1 MEGRKKNAKRLAD
14 NGDFLAQVNNILQA
28 SIFYFFF
35 CPFWFSLPLLIIF
48 TVILQASTSLD
59 LWFEYWKR
67 KQWNNVYHRWSTN
80 NFQCKWYTS
89 TTSGSKSSP
98 REIFHRN
105 SSVARTPTWNSPRTT
120 KEPTSTRNGGTE
132 RTSFSTAKATPTTRG
147 RTPDRRTEE
156 QEIGISE
163 SLWSFYTVE
172 NPHLLVF
179 RFPRRYIDKS
189 LQSFSSYYGLKYND
203 FHANCTAIFVLFFF
217 SKSGGRNNAKYSFQY
232 SFKNNTTQY
241 ARRCSR

>member
-1 MEGRKKNAKRLAD
+1 MVHQEKEGRKTRSD
-14 NGDFLAQVNNILQA
+14 WQITEIFLHK
-28 SIFYFFF
+28 SIISCKHQYFTFF

-105 SSVARTPTWNSPRTT
+105 SSVARTPTWNSPWATEE
-120 KEPTSTRNGGTE
+120 KTSTRNGGAE

-156 QEIGISE
+156 QEIGVSE

-189 LQSFSSYYGLKYND
+189 LQSFSS
-203 FHANCTAIFVLFFF
+203 VL
-217 SKSGGRNNAKYSFQY
+217 RPEV
-232 SFKNNTTQY
+232 
-241 ARRCSR
+241 